1 MAIQKKCKKCGSTDL
16 VIIIRFTQ
24 DAKDYLYCGSC
35 SALLKRLT
43 KKETEAYRE
52 KGIIAV

>member
-35 SALLKRLT
+35 AALLKRLT